1 MYTLKR
7 LGPDDRETVKT
18 LFAGVFTKEPWC
30 DDWSDQEQLDLYIRD
45 LTGQDYSLT
54 YGLADDADELIG
66 ISLGYIKHWYSG
78 TEYIINELCIRT
90 DRQGTGAGTAFIREI
105 EKAVRELGIK
115 QIFLL
120 TDSNVPAYAF
130 YRKNGFAESKTCV
143 ALSKPVD
150 SGTQEN
156 GGCAE

>member
-7 LGPDDRETVKT
+7 LGPEDREAIKEV
-18 LFAGVFTKEPWC
+18 FVSVFTAEPWC
-30 DDWSDQEQLDLYIRD
+30 DDWSDAEQLDLYLQD

-54 YGLADDADELIG
+54 YGLYDDAGELIG

-90 DRQGTGAGTAFIREI
+90 ERQGAGAGTFFIREI
-105 EKAVRELGIK
+105 EKAILELGIK

-120 TDSNVPAYAF
+120 TDSNVPAYEF
-130 YRKNGFAESKTCV
+130 YRKNGFTEQTTNVSFSKRV
-143 ALSKPVD
+143 
-150 SGTQEN
+150 
-156 GGCAE
+156 